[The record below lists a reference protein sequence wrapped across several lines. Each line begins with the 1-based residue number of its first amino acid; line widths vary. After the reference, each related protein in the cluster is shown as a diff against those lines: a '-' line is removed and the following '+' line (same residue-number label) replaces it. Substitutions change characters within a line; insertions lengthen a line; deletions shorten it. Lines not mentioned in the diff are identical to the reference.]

1 MSLALMA
8 LEKLRSHILRW
19 HKSIGHWSCTTCI
32 CLYSVTRLWM
42 RFFGAGVNLWK
53 PCLHFHLSK
62 FSRLQYNDRSSEPT
76 VEILNPLQ
84 NPHPTKSSPAKTP
97 ASNANFL
104 SNTGSDCTVVSLQS
118 CKINQINRNTL
129 KWCRWTGWG
138 RVQMRA
144 LRWALALWQSKGVCS
159 YLCPSLSP
167 SLCQSPSFPKERAWG
182 PNLSHSNPGAK
193 SKLSFVVLGS
203 QQLPIT
209 GSAWLLGL
217 SLPQHDFGGLL
228 DGKPCCWWKTS
239 SAIELNKY
247 VVHGCFIP
255 QNLHSF
261 LTWGFL
267 HPRFQKFFVLAY
279 PQGKVLS
286 CKTNHEPPPSFSS
299 PAG

>member
-32 CLYSVTRLWM
+32 CLYSVTGLWM

-159 YLCPSLSP
+159 YLCPSLSNP

-182 PNLSHSNPGAK
+182 PNLSHPNPGAT

-217 SLPQHDFGGLL
+217 SLPQHGISEGCWMGSPAVDGRHLARLSLTNTWSMESMDFFHKIYTLF
-228 DGKPCCWWKTS
+228 W
-239 SAIELNKY
+239 
-247 VVHGCFIP
+247 HR
-255 QNLHSF
+255 
-261 LTWGFL
+261 GFL
-267 HPRFQKFFVLAY
+267 HHRCQKCLATCIST
-279 PQGKVLS
+279 G
-286 CKTNHEPPPSFSS
+286 
-299 PAG
+299 

>member
-84 NPHPTKSSPAKTP
+84 NPHPIKSSPAKAP

-144 LRWALALWQSKGVCS
+144 LGW
-159 YLCPSLSP
+159 
-167 SLCQSPSFPKERAWG
+167 
-182 PNLSHSNPGAK
+182 
-193 SKLSFVVLGS
+193 
-203 QQLPIT
+203 
-209 GSAWLLGL
+209 
-217 SLPQHDFGGLL
+217 GGLCDSL
-228 DGKPCCWWKTS
+228 KVFALTFAPAFPPAFVK
-239 SAIELNKY
+239 A
-247 VVHGCFIP
+247 
-255 QNLHSF
+255 LHS
-261 LTWGFL
+261 
-267 HPRFQKFFVLAY
+267 PRKGHGAPTFPTPTL
-279 PQGKVLS
+279 G
-286 CKTNHEPPPSFSS
+286 PSPNFHLLCLVPSS
-299 PAG
+299 SQ